1 VDETLELSDRVK
13 ATEVSSQ
20 WKDDWRAVL
29 RECADEEEQLRLDV
43 VLARARLANGT
54 VAVPHSAIEYLVER
68 AMKGRCRGHRAEI
81 CAAKFARAAAAL
93 RGGSRVEKQDLLV
106 AVELAIRPRD
116 TVEVEDDLG
125 DDDEEMPNQDEA
137 AEEDPEEFAET
148 GTGET
153 EAETDDTDD
162 TTDDDTDETPD
173 ESPDEPPPT
182 LSPDQLVFK
191 PDESAL
197 AAFAAELLSAFEK
210 SAKKRRRHE
219 TGGSPANRSKSKNKT
234 KSLERGRYVK
244 AEFPKGGVVR
254 KIAID
259 ATLRA
264 ASVHQLQ
271 RRKNRGVSKSSK
283 RIFITKDD
291 LRNKRMSRKSSSLTV
306 FLVDASGSMALHRF
320 DVAKGAALLLLASSF
335 SKRDQIA
342 VVSYGGDFARVVL
355 PPSRSLRLA
364 KTRLSELPSGGGT
377 PLAHGL
383 VTAGRVAYASS
394 KFKQNVGSAKV
405 VLLTDGGCNVTLE
418 RSNEAERFS
427 TVTTPKSYT
436 PISSEIPSKAF
447 LRNQA
452 VAVAG
457 TLGKRGVRVF
467 VVDCS
472 RRFAVENFAPSSG
485 IEPTTK
491 DPQEALPKQLAQ
503 AARGS
508 YYRLAPNLDAKRA
521 GETLAGVLDA

>member
-1 VDETLELSDRVK
+1 
-13 ATEVSSQ
+13 
-20 WKDDWRAVL
+20 
-29 RECADEEEQLRLDV
+29 
-43 VLARARLANGT
+43 
-54 VAVPHSAIEYLVER
+54 
-68 AMKGRCRGHRAEI
+68 
-81 CAAKFARAAAAL
+81 
-93 RGGSRVEKQDLLV
+93 
-106 AVELAIRPRD
+106 
-116 TVEVEDDLG
+116 
-125 DDDEEMPNQDEA
+125 
-137 AEEDPEEFAET
+137 
-148 GTGET
+148 
-153 EAETDDTDD
+153 
-162 TTDDDTDETPD
+162 
-173 ESPDEPPPT
+173 
-182 LSPDQLVFK
+182 
-191 PDESAL
+191 
-197 AAFAAELLSAFEK
+197 
-210 SAKKRRRHE
+210 
-219 TGGSPANRSKSKNKT
+219 
-234 KSLERGRYVK
+234 VK

-427 TVTTPKSYT
+427 TVTTLKSYT

-485 IEPTTK
+485 IESTMK